1 MSADTPVRPPAPP
14 LPPSWWRHGNIPL
27 LALVCSGFAADFM
40 FGTLQGLGI
49 GTALGILLYTA
60 AFLMLRTDISRK
72 EQWFLGV
79 MAVLNA
85 TAAGLNLS
93 PDSDYNLLVAM
104 FLPLAV
110 IFLPQKEGNGYV
122 PGTRYTSWLEYK
134 FFRMNQARKAA
145 QGLRGKLPLAA
156 SIAVGIF
163 LFLFFLSIFA
173 DGNPVV
179 ASVRTAM
186 NELAVRYLSWLLPSR
201 ETFVHMLLWVLGSL
215 SFGILT
221 MHRKCTPFGGDR
233 PLRPEKP
240 WLPSLP
246 AISLLFIN
254 LAFLVNNGTDMAFL
268 WSGTVPEGISQTGYL
283 HEGADSLTLAAILS
297 ALILLVMFRS
307 SGSVRASKTGTVLGF
322 LLAVQTGLIAA
333 SVAVRLYNQIE
344 DFGFSPTRVTAGIYL
359 LLGACFLGLLFVY
372 MAGSGNW
379 ERYGMRC
386 GALSLVFL
394 CLAGFRSPSQ
404 LSGDLNLMTMDSH
417 PNWYFSDGDLLRF
430 GIRDNFPFAAAV
442 YQRLGGDTAAGANSY
457 RMIDEAISCHHISN
471 WRSLNLQGWR
481 QKCQDEA
488 FSRLPVPTAEA
499 TYGTKA
505 WTPSRR
511 PTGMRPEA

>member
-1 MSADTPVRPPAPP
+1 
-14 LPPSWWRHGNIPL
+14 
-27 LALVCSGFAADFM
+27 M

-49 GTALGILLYTA
+49 GTALAILLYTA

-93 PDSDYNLLVAM
+93 PDSHYNLLVAM

-110 IFLPQKEGNGYV
+110 IFLPRKEGNGYV
-122 PGTRYTSWLEYK
+122 PGTRYVSWLEYR
-134 FFRMNQARKAA
+134 FFRMNQVRKAA

-156 SIAVGIF
+156 SVAIGIS

-173 DGNPVV
+173 DGNPVI

-186 NELAVRYLSWLLPSR
+186 NELAVRYLSCLLPSR
-201 ETFVHMLLWVLGSL
+201 EMFIHFLLWVLGSL

-221 MHRKCTPFGGDR
+221 MHRRCAPFGEDR
-233 PLRPEKP
+233 PIRPEKP

-246 AISLLFIN
+246 VISLLFIN
-254 LAFLVNNGTDMAFL
+254 LAFLVNNGTDISFL
-268 WSGTVPEGISQTGYL
+268 WSGKVPEGISQTGYL

-297 ALILLVMFRS
+297 GLILLVMFRS
-307 SGSVRASKTGTVLGF
+307 SGAVRASKTGTVLGF
-322 LLAVQTGLIAA
+322 ILAVQTGLIAG

-359 LLGACFLGLLFVY
+359 LLGACFLGLLFAY
-372 MAGSGNW
+372 MTGSGNW
-379 ERYGMRC
+379 ERYGVRC

-394 CLAGFRSPSQ
+394 CLGGFRSPSQ

-417 PNWYFSDGDLLRF
+417 PEWYFSDGDLSRF
-430 GIRDNFPFAAAV
+430 EIRDNFSFAAAV
-442 YQRLGGDTAAGANSY
+442 YQRLGADTVAGANVY
-457 RMIDEAISCHHISN
+457 QMIRESIFYYKISN
-471 WRSLNLQGWR
+471 WRSFNLQGWR
-481 QKCQDEA
+481 QKYQEEA

-505 WTPSRR
+505 WKPSSR

>member
-1 MSADTPVRPPAPP
+1 
-14 LPPSWWRHGNIPL
+14 
-27 LALVCSGFAADFM
+27 M

-85 TAAGLNLS
+85 TAVSLNLS
-93 PDSDYNLLVAM
+93 PDSHYNLLVAM
-104 FLPLAV
+104 FLPLAI
-110 IFLPQKEGNGYV
+110 IFLPRKEGNGYV
-122 PGTRYTSWLEYK
+122 PGTRYTSWLEYR
-134 FFRMNQARKAA
+134 FFRMNQVRKAA
-145 QGLRGKLPLAA
+145 QSLKGKLPLAA
-156 SIAVGIF
+156 SVAIGIS

-201 ETFVHMLLWVLGSL
+201 EMFIHFLLWVLGSL

-221 MHRKCTPFGGDR
+221 MHRRCARFGEDR
-233 PLRPEKP
+233 PIRPEKP

-246 AISLLFIN
+246 VISLLFIN
-254 LAFLVNNGTDMAFL
+254 LAFLVNNGTDISFL

-297 ALILLVMFRS
+297 GLILLVMFRS
-307 SGSVRASKTGTVLGF
+307 SGAVRASKTGTVLGF
-322 LLAVQTGLIAA
+322 ILAVQTGLIAA
-333 SVAVRLYNQIE
+333 SVAMRLYNQIE

-359 LLGACFLGLLFVY
+359 LLGACFLGLLFAY

-379 ERYGMRC
+379 ERYGVRC

-417 PNWYFSDGDLLRF
+417 PEWYFSDGDLSRF
-430 GIRDNFPFAAAV
+430 EIRDNFSFAAAV
-442 YQRLGGDTAAGANSY
+442 YQRLGADTVAGANVY
-457 RMIDEAISCHHISN
+457 QMIRESIFYYKISN
-471 WRSLNLQGWR
+471 WRSFNLQGWR
-481 QKCQDEA
+481 KKCQDEA

-499 TYGTKA
+499 TYETDA
-505 WTPSRR
+505 WKPSRR
-511 PTGMRPEA
+511 PTGMKPEA